1 MGLINENL
9 FSQDELEQ
17 TEPNYKQLIY
27 WFNKINDDTHGK
39 VDELSYLDYYKKSNE
54 QLKIEDWLS
63 FLSDYRIAAI
73 LDKVML
79 MNMRSSVNKLMN
91 DTESKSTAG
100 AQKLTSALN
109 FLGKYF
115 DEAMGKENTIFI
127 YTSIPLTAEEEFAR
141 NAKTLLIRPKIN
153 PHNPSR
159 PGAKNKSSK
168 GIN

>member
-9 FSQDELEQ
+9 FSKEELEQ
-17 TEPNYKQLIY
+17 EAPNYKQLIY

-39 VDELSYLDYYKKSNE
+39 VDELTYLEYYQRAKE
-54 QLKIEDWLS
+54 QLRIEEWLE

-115 DEAMGKENTIFI
+115 DEAMGKENTVFI
-127 YTSIPLTAEEEFAR
+127 YTSIPLTKEEEFAR
-141 NAKTLLIRPKIN
+141 NAKTFLVRPKIN
-153 PHNPSR
+153 PHNPTR
-159 PGAKNKSSK
+159 PGANNKTNK
-168 GIN
+168 GVI

>member
-9 FSQDELEQ
+9 FSKEELEQ
-17 TEPNYKQLIY
+17 ESPNYKQLIY
-27 WFNKINDDTHGK
+27 WFNKINDDTEGK
-39 VDELSYLDYYKKSNE
+39 VDELNYLDYYKQAKE
-54 QLKIEDWLS
+54 QIRIEDWLS

-109 FLGKYF
+109 FLAKYF
-115 DEAMGKENTIFI
+115 DDAMGKENTVFI
-127 YTSIPLTAEEEFAR
+127 YTSVPLTKEEEFSR
-141 NAKTLLIRPKIN
+141 NAKTLLVRPKIN
-153 PHNPSR
+153 PNNPAV
-159 PGAKNKSSK
+159 PGKPNQTTKR
-168 GIN
+168 

>member
-1 MGLINENL
+1 MGLINDNL
-9 FSQDELEQ
+9 FSPDELAQES
-17 TEPNYKQLIY
+17 PNYKQLIY
-27 WFNKINDDTHGK
+27 WFNRINDETEGK
-39 VDELSYLDYYKKSNE
+39 VDELTYLEYYKRAKE
-54 QLKIEDWLS
+54 QLKIEDWLA

-115 DEAMGKENTIFI
+115 DDAMGKENTVFI
-127 YTSIPLTAEEEFAR
+127 YTSIPLTKEEEFAR

-153 PHNPSR
+153 PYNPSV
-159 PGAKNKSSK
+159 PGSPNKTNK
-168 GIN
+168 VNP

>member
-9 FSQDELEQ
+9 FSEEELEQ
-17 TEPNYKQLIY
+17 ESPNYKQLIY

-39 VDELSYLDYYKKSNE
+39 VDELTYLEYYQRAKE
-54 QLKIEDWLS
+54 QLRIEEWLE

-127 YTSIPLTAEEEFAR
+127 YTSIPLTKEEEFAR

-153 PHNPSR
+153 PHNPAR
-159 PGAKNKSSK
+159 PNKVNKTTK
-168 GIN
+168 GMS